1 MEKIGACQEM
11 MQKTEQCAGLDARML
26 ELVAIGASIGS
37 ECGD

>member
-1 MEKIGACQEM
+1 METSGTCQEM
-11 MQKTEQCAGLDARML
+11 MQKTEKCSELDSRTL